1 MEWDLNSLMLMEKSV
16 VTMKRWKTPMREGN
30 TDDPGEGGMGELKRT
45 SVSTRKKCAF
55 CLFLVGRKWEKHGE
69 GSKVNTMMVGM
80 DDWSIV

>member
-1 MEWDLNSLMLMEKSV
+1 MLMEREL
-16 VTMKRWKTPMREGN
+16 VTMKRWKTPMREG
-30 TDDPGEGGMGELKRT
+30 TLADPGEGGMGELKRMR
-45 SVSTRKKCAF
+45 VHQEEMCLF